1 MNGNPMNPGT
11 ALPGRVSGP
20 SAASD
25 QRILELIEA
34 NKIPRPDHD
43 ALANIYR
50 RRGDLAAAASE
61 YARLHARGNPAPA
74 VALFHAMFQQQRV
87 PPRLP
92 QTGFAPA
99 PFVLW
104 QNLLDGPSNQAMFD
118 EVIARQESFRPTELS
133 KLDPYGKQGR
143 ANLVNYDTG
152 RSGVLMRTLVEQ
164 QLAHLCE
171 RLNMPVFTLDL
182 FHLKF
187 ASYLHGDFF
196 HAHQDNGSNNP
207 DRRISFVY
215 YFNREPKPF
224 SGGDLILYDSRFA
237 PRAYVRSQYTRII
250 PQNNSMIFF
259 PSEYFHEVLPIES
272 QNRAFMDS
280 RFTMAGHIG

>member
-1 MNGNPMNPGT
+1 M
-11 ALPGRVSGP
+11 
-20 SAASD
+20 
-25 QRILELIEA
+25 EA

-43 ALANIYR
+43 LLANIYR
-50 RRGDLAAAASE
+50 RRGDLAAAAME
-61 YARLHARGNPAPA
+61 YARLHDSGNPAPA
-74 VALFHAMFQQQRV
+74 VALFHALFRQQRV
-87 PPRLP
+87 PPRWP
-92 QTGFAPA
+92 QTEFAPA

-104 QNLLDGPSNQAMFD
+104 QNLLDAPANQAILD
-118 EVIARQESFRPTELS
+118 EAIARQAGFRPTELS

-143 ANLVNYDTG
+143 TNLVNYDTG
-152 RSGVLMRTLVEQ
+152 TSGLLVRALVEQ
-164 QLAHLCE
+164 QLAHICE
-171 RLNMPVFTLDL
+171 RLNMPVFALEL

-207 DRRISFVY
+207 GRRISFIY
-215 YFNREPKPF
+215 YFNLEPKPY

-259 PSEYFHEVLPIES
+259 PSEYFHEVSPIES
-272 QNRAFMDS
+272 RNGEFMHS
-280 RFTMAGHIG
+280 RFTLAGHIG